1 MGSIGILGAGPV
13 GLEAA
18 LAAAEHGHDAV
29 VYEQAPV
36 VAGHVRSWGH
46 VRMFTPWSM
55 DVSPRMRRAL
65 GAAAPDG
72 EDLPTG
78 DELAELL
85 LEPVA
90 RLVDVRLATTVL
102 AVGRRGLLK
111 HEAIGAPE
119 RRAAP
124 LRVLLQDAGGAQRIA
139 EHDVV
144 LDCTGTLGHP
154 NRLGDGGIDALGE
167 AQLEDRV
174 LRRIP
179 RPGELAGRE
188 VLLSGAGHSAQTAA
202 ALLADEPGTRV
213 TWVTRDP
220 DPDFGLLPDDPLPSR
235 AALHRRSHE
244 LRAGASPAVEVL
256 PGRTIAALR
265 GTADGRVAVTLD
277 DAHGGREVVVDD
289 VVGLHGGVPD
299 AALYR
304 QLQVH
309 ECYASLGPMSLA
321 AALLAAG
328 GGGGDCLAQA
338 PTGPETLRTPEP
350 GFFVLGAKSY
360 GRNSQFL
367 LRIGRQQVD
376 DVFGVLLAAEPQ
388 PAAA

>member
-65 GAAAPDG
+65 GGAAPDG
-72 EDLPTG
+72 EALPT
-78 DELAELL
+78 AK
-85 LEPVA
+85 
-90 RLVDVRLATTVL
+90 TVV